1 MKRVFIYPALALV
14 GILWGQYGKAQEMLK
29 PFRNSIEK
37 AVLHNKSIQ
46 NALLEN
52 QKVALDREEVKGKFL
67 PNVSLNALYGYVNT
81 GVDVDLPTQQ
91 LPITGINLFEGT
103 TKGNLSTQQSYP
115 ALQLLRLSSAGYRL
129 PTVRKP

>member
-14 GILWGQYGKAQEMLK
+14 GILWGQYGKAQETLK

-91 LPITGINLFEGT
+91 LPITGRSEER
-103 TKGNLSTQQSYP
+103 P
-115 ALQLLRLSSAGYRL
+115 CRER
-129 PTVRKP
+129 V